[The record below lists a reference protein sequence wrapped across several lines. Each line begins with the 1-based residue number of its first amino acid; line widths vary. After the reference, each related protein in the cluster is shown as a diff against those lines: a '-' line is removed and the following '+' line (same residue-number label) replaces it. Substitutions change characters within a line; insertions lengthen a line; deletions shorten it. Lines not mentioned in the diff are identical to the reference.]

1 MFSMEEMLSKK
12 NQREALS
19 FLKNKKDGMGADGM
33 PLSELEDYW
42 KINSERICSELKK
55 GKYTP
60 GIIKC
65 TEIINNRGKRRVI
78 SNLCTVDRFIT
89 RLLYQKL
96 RRYIS
101 PEFLENSYAYQEN
114 KGILNAVQKVQEYIS
129 EGSKYTMEI
138 DLKDYFDTIPHEQ
151 TMSLIKERITDDRV
165 VDLIYKY
172 MHCSVSQ
179 DNEIKEKK
187 KGLVQGNAISTV
199 LSNLYLHSLDQYLQE
214 KEYKWVRFADN
225 INVYCRKENDAIRV
239 YNEINIYIKEK
250 LHLTINEKKSG
261 IYSVLDRIFLGYKFY
276 KYNGKYEAKKYKY
289 QKTDCFHNWH
299 ESALQRVNHE
309 YHIVQNGV
317 LNKKDYSLIFEN
329 EEEKCD
335 IPVGVVDQINIYSEV
350 TIAATA
356 LQLISK
362 KKIRLSIID
371 KYGNLIGNYIPAGY
385 GRSSIE
391 FLKQA
396 VFYES
401 SHRFEI
407 AQKIEVAS
415 IHNLRANVKYY
426 SRKNAHALDAV
437 VEQLSEYMNE
447 MRNAQNIE
455 ELMIIEAQA
464 RQQYYA
470 SFNIILKQESFFF
483 EKRTRRPPK
492 DAINALISFGNTLLY
507 NFVLQAIWKTS
518 LDPRIGIIH
527 ATTNRNYSLNLDF
540 ADLFKPVI
548 VDRVIFS
555 LVNLLQLQSEV
566 HFEEKESGAIY
577 LNKEGKRIFIKAFEE
592 KLADKIKVGEKMYT
606 YKQIIEEEI
615 RKFQRYI
622 VKEEKYKPYKYW

>member
-12 NQREALS
+12 NQREAFS

-151 TMSLIKERITDDRV
+151 MMSLIKERITDDRV

-225 INVYCRKENDAIRV
+225 INVYCRKENDAICV

-261 IYSVLDRIFLGYKFY
+261 IYPVLDRILLGYKFY
-276 KYNGKYEAKKYKY
+276 KYNGKYEEKKYKY
-289 QKTDCFHNWH
+289 QKTDCFHKF
-299 ESALQRVNHE
+299 R
-309 YHIVQNGV
+309 
-317 LNKKDYSLIFEN
+317 F
-329 EEEKCD
+329 C
-335 IPVGVVDQINIYSEV
+335 
-350 TIAATA
+350 
-356 LQLISK
+356 
-362 KKIRLSIID
+362 
-371 KYGNLIGNYIPAGY
+371 
-385 GRSSIE
+385 RS
-391 FLKQA
+391 
-396 VFYES
+396 V
-401 SHRFEI
+401 
-407 AQKIEVAS
+407 
-415 IHNLRANVKYY
+415 
-426 SRKNAHALDAV
+426 
-437 VEQLSEYMNE
+437 
-447 MRNAQNIE
+447 
-455 ELMIIEAQA
+455 
-464 RQQYYA
+464 
-470 SFNIILKQESFFF
+470 
-483 EKRTRRPPK
+483 
-492 DAINALISFGNTLLY
+492 
-507 NFVLQAIWKTS
+507 
-518 LDPRIGIIH
+518 
-527 ATTNRNYSLNLDF
+527 
-540 ADLFKPVI
+540 
-548 VDRVIFS
+548 
-555 LVNLLQLQSEV
+555 
-566 HFEEKESGAIY
+566 
-577 LNKEGKRIFIKAFEE
+577 
-592 KLADKIKVGEKMYT
+592 
-606 YKQIIEEEI
+606 
-615 RKFQRYI
+615 
-622 VKEEKYKPYKYW
+622 